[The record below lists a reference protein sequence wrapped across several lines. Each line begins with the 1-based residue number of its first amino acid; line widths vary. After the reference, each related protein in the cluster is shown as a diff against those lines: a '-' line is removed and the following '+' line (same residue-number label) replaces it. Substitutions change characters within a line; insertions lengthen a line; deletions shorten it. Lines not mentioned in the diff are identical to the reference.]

1 MTMRSFELR
10 PLLLLAL
17 GLGLAGCP
25 DDGDDDGG
33 ETTAAASTTEDAT
46 DDTGAEPSPD
56 ADTDAPAETTSGG
69 PEDGSDGSSG
79 GLLLADIEVIVTYEG
94 EATGL
99 LNVVAVTSFPPVG
112 PPLAV
117 ASEMDPSYPWT
128 GTLMSLEQGEYFI
141 AAVLDVGEPN
151 PTFPGPEDL
160 QVVTMMPVVIDGPG
174 PFMVE
179 LTLTDPE

>member
-1 MTMRSFELR
+1 MRSFELR
-10 PLLLLAL
+10 PLLLFAL
-17 GLGLAGCP
+17 GLGLAACP
-25 DDGDDDGG
+25 DDDGDDSG
-33 ETTAAASTTEDAT
+33 ETTAAASTTDAT
-46 DDTGAEPSPD
+46 EGTAAEPSTD

-69 PEDGSDGSSG
+69 TEEGTDGSSSG
-79 GLLLADIEVIVTYEG
+79 GLLLADVEVVVTYEG
-94 EATGL
+94 DATGL

-128 GTLMSLEQGEYFI
+128 GTLMSLEEGEYFI